1 MLDTN
6 ECHPARTFKQ
16 IQTQRSLVVNG
27 QENNIIVNMRLTDN
41 EKKQKFYHKE
51 RLHKNKIIA
60 ITKQLTLTWSFV
72 PIGKPLK
79 KGSALP
85 FLNTNI
91 VPPRMQKL
99 SPFQTKQL
107 MVP

>member
-1 MLDTN
+1 MKRKH
-6 ECHPARTFKQ
+6 E
-16 IQTQRSLVVNG
+16 
-27 QENNIIVNMRLTDN
+27 
-41 EKKQKFYHKE
+41 FYHKE
-51 RLHKNKIIA
+51 RLNKNK
-60 ITKQLTLTWSFV
+60 TLLLYQLTLTWSFV